1 MNCFKTLSAT
11 LLAILLTIS
20 TGFAQVSVKGIIR
33 DNENLPVPFANVAMY
48 SAADS
53 SVLRYGTITDLDG
66 NFEFKNVAGER
77 YLVIVS
83 FMGFRNI
90 KDTLEISKGE
100 NGPYQ
105 FNYTLEPDAK
115 LLEAATVQES
125 RVKIQSDKTSYSIL
139 PSDIKGSRNALDLT
153 TIVPRIIY
161 DPVNDK
167 ISSADGKSVKILVN
181 GLNANEI
188 ELKTIRPDQIARI
201 EHYDIPP
208 ARYAD
213 FGSVINIITKVR
225 EDGFAA
231 GANLST
237 AFSTGFGNEMAYF
250 KYNKGRNQIALDYSL
265 YHRNYSDVEV
275 ETSYDYMFNQTRMQR
290 YQTSRAAFGYDDNYI
305 NLTYSNQKDKDYALK
320 IKLSPNFMTRHSA
333 SESQIE
339 YLQGSNSES
348 REGTDKQK
356 ASVFGPTADI
366 YFWKQLKNKQELAIN
381 IVGTGFR
388 TSSDYSR
395 EEYGTGDVL
404 LLEDKMVE
412 KNRKVSLIGEA
423 NYSAEFGGG
432 RLNAGYTIETNRLTS
447 EVNNSFENV
456 KYTTSF
462 LKNYLYSEYSGKKGS
477 FTYKASLGLSN
488 ISRETYTQRF
498 NDWIFRPTLILGY
511 NFGKGGIIT
520 FQYRR
525 YSNEPSIAE
534 LSNNKVYVTDHIIR
548 EGNPDLRLSTSN
560 ELNLDWGIQ
569 TKFLDLKLS
578 TFIRHTDNP
587 INRYFTRGDE
597 FIVLAAENGIK
608 SNTYGA
614 LYSGTIKP
622 FSNNLFSLRFNGQVL
637 KTDLTSTQ
645 AGSYSHLYTPL
656 WYQLI
661 FQYKNWTAQYQG
673 NIVGK
678 YLSGPYLSTNENQ
691 SNINVRYTKN
701 NLTLFASCYWFMTK
715 SKYRTVTIPESIV
728 KYTSFNWINDNK
740 SMIVVGLS
748 YNLFKGKKY
757 DEKASKLQNA
767 DRDAGIF

>member
-1 MNCFKTLSAT
+1 MNCFRTLSLT
-11 LLAILLTIS
+11 LFSILLAMSSLY
-20 TGFAQVSVKGIIR
+20 AQVSVKGIIK
-33 DNENLPVPFANVAMY
+33 DNENLPVPFANIAMY

-66 NFEFKNVAGER
+66 NYEFKNVAGER
-77 YLVIVS
+77 YLVVVS

-90 KDTLEISKGE
+90 KDTLEIGRE
-100 NGPYQ
+100 GIGPYL
-105 FNYTLEPDAK
+105 FNYTLQPDAK
-115 LLEAATVQES
+115 LLDAATVQES

-153 TIVPRIIY
+153 TIVPRINY

-188 ELKTIRPDQIARI
+188 ELKTIRPEQIARI

-231 GANLST
+231 GTNLST
-237 AFSTGFGNEMAYF
+237 AFNTGFGNEMAYF

-265 YHRNYSDVEV
+265 YHRNYRDVEA
-275 ETSYDYMFNQTRMQR
+275 ETSYDYIFGQTRMQR
-290 YQTSRAAFGYDDNYI
+290 FQTSQNAFGYDDNYI
-305 NLTYSNQKDKDYALK
+305 NLIYSNQKESDYALK
-320 IKLSPNFMTRHSA
+320 IKLSPNFMTRHSK
-333 SESQIE
+333 SDTQIE
-339 YLQGSNSES
+339 YLEGSES
-348 REGTDKQK
+348 ETRNGNDIQK

-381 IVGTGFR
+381 VVGTGFL
-388 TSSDYSR
+388 TSNDYSR
-395 EEYGTGDVL
+395 KEYGTGGSLILDDEML
-404 LLEDKMVE
+404 E

-432 RLNAGYTIETNRLTS
+432 RLNAGYTVETNRLTS
-447 EVNNSFENV
+447 TVENSFENV
-456 KYTTSF
+456 EYTTSF
-462 LKNYLYSEYSGKKGS
+462 LKNYLYSEYSGKKGN

-498 NDWIFRPTLILGY
+498 NDWIFRPSLILGY
-511 NFGKGGIIT
+511 NFGKAGIVT

-525 YSNEPSIAE
+525 YSNEPAIAE

-548 EGNPDLRLSTSN
+548 QGNPDLRLSTSN
-560 ELNLDWGIQ
+560 ELNIDWGIQ

-578 TFIRHTDNP
+578 ALLRHTDNP
-587 INRYFTRGDE
+587 INRYFTRGEE
-597 FIVLAAENGIK
+597 FIVLAAENGI
-608 SNTYGA
+608 SANTYGA
-614 LYSGTIKP
+614 TYSGTIKP
-622 FSNNLFSLRFNGQVL
+622 FSNNLFSVRFNGQVL
-637 KTDLTSTQ
+637 KTDLSSTQ
-645 AGSYSHLYTPL
+645 AGNYSHTYTPL

-691 SNINVRYTKN
+691 SNINVRYTRN

-715 SKYRTVTIPESIV
+715 SKYRTVTIPESTV
-728 KYTSFNWINDNK
+728 KYSSFNWINDNR
-740 SMIVVGLS
+740 SMIVVGFS